1 MAKEK
6 VETLDEEVKVK
17 KKSKKDVNKEM
28 LKIEEEISKLTEE
41 NKVLD
46 EKVRLAQ
53 AELINYRKRKDEET
67 ANILKFANQ
76 DLISELLPVIDNF
89 ERAIASNS
97 EESKFVDGVKL
108 IYQNLMNILE
118 KAGVEVINRVG
129 EEFDPNLEEAL
140 VTDCIEDKDDDIVL
154 EVLAKGY
161 KLKGRVIRP
170 ASVKINQK

>member
-6 VETLDEEVKVK
+6 VETLDKEVK

-28 LKIEEEISKLTEE
+28 LKIDEEISRLTEE

>member
-28 LKIEEEISKLTEE
+28 LKIEEEISKLTES
-41 NKVLD
+41 NKVLE

-76 DLISELLPVIDNF
+76 DLILELLPVIDNF
-89 ERAIASNS
+89 ERALDSNN
-97 EESKFVDGVKL
+97 ENSKFIDGIKM
-108 IYQNLMNILE
+108 IYSNLMNILE

-140 VTDCIEDKDDDIVL
+140 VTDCIEDKDDDIVI
-154 EVLAKGY
+154 EVLSKGY

-170 ASVKINQK
+170 AAVKINQK

>member
-6 VETLDEEVKVK
+6 VETLEKEVKVK

-67 ANILKFANQ
+67 ANILKFANL